1 MLGCAQT
8 KLPQT
13 PVEGRPRGRGR
24 KGTLGLGVPGELKDL
39 RPHSGSLVRNGRE
52 RGAGPGV
59 GARGTLASSC
69 TKGGGEQCSQLIS
82 SLSGQA
88 QSELISFV
96 EREIMSQSSDP

>member
-1 MLGCAQT
+1 MLRPSCP
-8 KLPQT
+8 KPQWRGDLE
-13 PVEGRPRGRGR
+13 EGAGR
-24 KGTLGLGVPGELKDL
+24 GTLGLGVPGELKDL

-52 RGAGPGV
+52 RGAGTGV
-59 GARGTLASSC
+59 GAPGTLASSC
-69 TKGGGEQCSQLIS
+69 TKGWGEQCSQLIS